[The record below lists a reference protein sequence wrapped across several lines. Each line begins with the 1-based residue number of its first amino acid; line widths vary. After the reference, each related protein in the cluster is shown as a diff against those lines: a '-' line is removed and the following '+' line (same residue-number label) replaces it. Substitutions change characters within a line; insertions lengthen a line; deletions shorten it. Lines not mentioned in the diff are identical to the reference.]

1 MKNPSVHPLISALAK
16 HKAGVVLIVLQV
28 AITLAIVCNAVFIIG
43 TRMDRVTRPTGI
55 AEDDLFVVTQQWS
68 GVDTSKADAINVLD
82 AMQREDLAAIRG
94 LPDVLSATPM
104 NSLPLMNSAAWNGGL
119 GLAPSQPEPSA
130 RVSYYFTDETALA
143 TLGIQ
148 LSAGR
153 QFAAPDVGHVAM
165 GDPATPPAIIVTDAV
180 AGKLF
185 PAGDA
190 LGKPVYL
197 DGAGAPSTIVGVI
210 PRLQTPGT
218 NEFSSSFA
226 YNAIL
231 VPSRINAT
239 FSRYVIRA
247 RPGRLAAALHAVPDT
262 LYHTNAARVIADDGI
277 QTFHDIRQQAY
288 RADVGMAALMGGV
301 SLILLVVTAT
311 GIFALT
317 SFWVEQRK
325 RQIGIRRALGARRR
339 DILRYFQIENLL
351 IVSAGATLGL
361 VMAVALNMAL
371 IARYEMARLPIS
383 YALLGLVV
391 VVVLSQVSTWVPA
404 RKASRVDPAI
414 AIRDA

>member
-1 MKNPSVHPLISALAK
+1 MKNPSLHPLISALSR
-16 HKAGVVLIVLQV
+16 HKAGVLLIILQV
-28 AITLAIVCNAVFIIG
+28 AITLAIVCNAVFIIS

-68 GVDTSKADAINVLD
+68 GIDTSKADANETLD
-82 AMQREDLAAIRG
+82 AMQREDLATIRE

-119 GLAPSQPEPSA
+119 GLAPSQPEPTA
-130 RVSYYFTDETALA
+130 RVSYYFTDATALA
-143 TLGIQ
+143 TLGVP
-148 LSAGR
+148 LGSGR
-153 QFAAPDVGHVAM
+153 QFTMPEVGHVAM
-165 GDPATPPAIIVTDAV
+165 GNPATPPAIIVTDAV
-180 AGKLF
+180 ARKLF

-190 LGKPVYL
+190 LGKPVFL
-197 DGAGAPSTIVGVI
+197 DGATAPSTVVGVI
-210 PRLQTPGT
+210 PRLQTPGI

-226 YNAIL
+226 YNSIL

-247 RPGRLAAALHAVPDT
+247 RPGRLGAALRSVPEA
-262 LYHTNAARVIADDGI
+262 LYRTNAARVIADDGI

-288 RADVGMAALMGGV
+288 RADMGMAALMGGV
-301 SLILLVVTAT
+301 SIILLVVTAT

-339 DILRYFQIENLL
+339 DILRYFQIENLV
-351 IVSAGATLGL
+351 IVTAGATLGL
-361 VMAVALNMAL
+361 VMAVALNIAL
-371 IARYEMARLPIS
+371 IARYEMARLPVP
-383 YALLGLVV
+383 YALVGLFV
-391 VVVLSQVSTWVPA
+391 VVVLSQLSTWLPA
-404 RKASRVDPAI
+404 RRASRVDPAI
-414 AIRDA
+414 AIREA